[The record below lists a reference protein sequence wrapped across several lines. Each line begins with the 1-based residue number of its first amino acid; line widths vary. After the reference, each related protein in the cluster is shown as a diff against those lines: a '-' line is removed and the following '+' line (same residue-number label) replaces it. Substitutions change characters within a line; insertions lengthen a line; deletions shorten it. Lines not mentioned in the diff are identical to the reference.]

1 MNPDVVYSIV
11 NTIAL
16 VAWIALSVAPYNA
29 RVQQGALGGVVVML
43 AALYAVLF
51 IGSFNGAMM
60 KELATLDG
68 LMGLF
73 SNKQAV
79 VLGWTHYL
87 AFDLVAGI
95 YIVRN
100 AQTHEVSSREIIP
113 FLWLTFMAGPLGWL
127 TYVIFRVLKT
137 KKYEF

>member
-1 MNPDVVYSIV
+1 MNPDVLYSIV

-43 AALYAVLF
+43 GVLYAVLF

-73 SNKQAV
+73 SNKQAL

-100 AQTHEVSSREIIP
+100 AQTHEVSSRAIIP

>member
-1 MNPDVVYSIV
+1 MNPDVVYSTV

-16 VAWIALSVAPYNA
+16 VAWIALSIAPYNA
-29 RVQQGALGGVVVML
+29 RIQQGALGGVVVML

-73 SNKQAV
+73 SNKQAL

-100 AQTHEVSSREIIP
+100 AQTHEVSSRAIIP

>member
-1 MNPDVVYSIV
+1 MNPDILYFLV
-11 NTIAL
+11 NTLAL
-16 VAWIALSVAPYNA
+16 VAWIALSVAPYDT
-29 RVQQGALGGVVVML
+29 RVQQGTLGGIVVML
-43 AALYAVLF
+43 AGLYAVLF

-73 SNKQAV
+73 SNKKAV

-100 AQTHEVSSREIIP
+100 AQTHKVSSRAIIP
-113 FLWLTFMAGPLGWL
+113 FLWLTFMAGPLGWM
-127 TYVIFRVLKT
+127 TYVIFRVVKT

>member
-1 MNPDVVYSIV
+1 MNPDVLYSIV

-16 VAWIALSVAPYNA
+16 VAWIALSVAPYNV

-100 AQTHEVSSREIIP
+100 AQTHEVSSRAIIP

>member
-1 MNPDVVYSIV
+1 MSPDVLYLLV
-11 NTIAL
+11 NNLAL

-29 RVQQGALGGVVVML
+29 QVQKWVLGGVVVIL
-43 AALYAVLF
+43 AGLYAILF
-51 IGSFNGAMM
+51 VGSFDGAMM
-60 KELATLDG
+60 NELSTLDG
-68 LMGLF
+68 LTALF

-79 VLGWTHYL
+79 ILGWTHYL

-100 AQTHEVSSREIIP
+100 AQTHKISQRLILP

-127 TYVIFRVLKT
+127 MYVVFRVLKI

>member
-1 MNPDVVYSIV
+1 MSPDVIYLLV
-11 NTIAL
+11 NTLAL

-29 RVQQGALGGVVVML
+29 QVQRWVLGGVVVIL
-43 AALYAVLF
+43 AGLYAILF
-51 IGSFNGAMM
+51 VGSFDGAMM
-60 KELATLDG
+60 NELATLDG
-68 LMGLF
+68 LTALF

-79 VLGWTHYL
+79 ILGWIHYL

-100 AQTHEVSSREIIP
+100 AQTHEISSRVILP
-113 FLWLTFMAGPLGWL
+113 FLWFTFMAGPLGWL
-127 TYVIFRVLKT
+127 MYAVFRVLKI

>member
-29 RVQQGALGGVVVML
+29 RVQEGALGGVVVML
-43 AALYAVLF
+43 AVLYAVLF

-73 SNKQAV
+73 SNKQAL

-87 AFDLVAGI
+87 AFDLVAG
-95 YIVRN
+95 Y
-100 AQTHEVSSREIIP
+100 T
-113 FLWLTFMAGPLGWL
+113 
-127 TYVIFRVLKT
+127 
-137 KKYEF
+137 